1 MSTSETEERRAQRQS
16 LERREAE
23 RRKHEAAMRARQD
36 AAIGPQERADVQ
48 ETRVKDV
55 DLRQMVHWVQQ
66 AKRFLELFNKLQK
79 FQADDM
85 TAGEIQNG
93 VFETGRSKLN
103 IARNLLRDTSNVFTR
118 PCKDPLIALDFKA
131 ESFAVAT
138 AEDLAAITAK
148 FEQLGG
154 PTERLAPLCWSI
166 ARYCADTSSSYVA
179 DPKGTFEYPGGA
191 ITRDAV
197 YAVIQ
202 EVTTLRAFCRA
213 FAPVVWNEMLI
224 TKRPPAGW
232 QTKGYT
238 ASTKYAAFD
247 PFDYVLNSAC
257 VQPLEGIIRVPTDE
271 ETIAHMTNKRI
282 TIDRNR
288 RNGRF
293 SSTNSLVTGG
303 MFGKDIKTNFNG
315 SNNAD

>member
-1 MSTSETEERRAQRQS
+1 MSTSETEEQRSQRQS

-23 RRKHEAAMRARQD
+23 RRKNDAIMRARQD
-36 AAIGPQERADVQ
+36 AAIDSEEPADVQ
-48 ETRVKDV
+48 ETSVNDV
-55 DLRQMVHWVQQ
+55 DLRQMENRVQE
-66 AKRFLELFNKLQK
+66 AKRFLERFNKLKK
-79 FQADDM
+79 FQADNM
-85 TAGEIQNG
+85 TAGEIKNG
-93 VFETGRSKLN
+93 GFETGRPKLN
-103 IARNLLRDTSNVFTR
+103 IAANLRGDTSNVFTR
-118 PCKDPLIALDFKA
+118 PSMDALIALDFKA
-131 ESFAVAT
+131 ESLAVAT

-148 FEQLGG
+148 FEQLGV

-179 DPKGTFEYPGGA
+179 DPKGTFESPGGA
-191 ITRDAV
+191 ITRVAV
-197 YAVIQ
+197 YAVIK

-213 FAPVVWNEMLI
+213 FAPVVWNEILT

-232 QTKGYT
+232 HPKGYT
-238 ASTKYAAFD
+238 ASTKYAACD
-247 PFDYVLNSAC
+247 TFDYVLNSAC
-257 VQPLEGIIRVPTDE
+257 VQPLEGIIRVPIDE

-282 TIDRNR
+282 SIDRNR

>member
-1 MSTSETEERRAQRQS
+1 MSTSETEELRAQRQS

-23 RRKHEAAMRARQD
+23 RRKNEAAIRARQD
-36 AAIGPQERADVQ
+36 AAIDSEEPADVL
-48 ETRVKDV
+48 ETSVNDV
-55 DLRQMVHWVQQ
+55 DLRQMENRVQE
-66 AKRFLELFNKLQK
+66 AKRFLERFNKLKK
-79 FQADDM
+79 FQADNM
-85 TAGEIQNG
+85 TAGEIKNG
-93 VFETGRSKLN
+93 GFETGRPKLN
-103 IARNLLRDTSNVFTR
+103 IAANLRGDTSNVFTR
-118 PCKDPLIALDFKA
+118 PSMDALIALDFKA
-131 ESFAVAT
+131 ESLAVAT

-148 FEQLGG
+148 FEQLGV

-197 YAVIQ
+197 YAVIK

-247 PFDYVLNSAC
+247 TFDYVLNSAC

>member
-1 MSTSETEERRAQRQS
+1 MSTSETEEQRSRRQAS
-16 LERREAE
+16 ERSEAE
-23 RRKHEAAMRARQD
+23 RRKNDAAVRARQD
-36 AAIGPQERADVQ
+36 AAIDSEEPADLQ
-48 ETRVKDV
+48 ETSVNDV
-55 DLRQMVHWVQQ
+55 DLRQMENRVQET
-66 AKRFLELFNKLQK
+66 KRFLERFNKLKKSQE
-79 FQADDM
+79 DNM
-85 TAGEIQNG
+85 TAGEIKNG
-93 VFETGRSKLN
+93 GFKTGRPKPD
-103 IARNLLRDTSNVFTR
+103 IAANLRGDTSNVFTR
-118 PCKDPLIALDFKA
+118 PSRDALIALDSKG
-131 ESFAVAT
+131 ESLAGAT

-148 FEQLGG
+148 IAQLGV
-154 PTERLAPLCWSI
+154 PTERLAPLCWSV

-191 ITRDAV
+191 ITGDAV
-197 YAVIQ
+197 YAVIK

-247 PFDYVLNSAC
+247 TFDYVLNSAC

-282 TIDRNR
+282 VIDRHR
-288 RNGRF
+288 RNGRLWC
-293 SSTNSLVTGG
+293 TNSLVTGG
-303 MFGKDIKTNFNG
+303 MFGNDVQTNFNG
-315 SNNAD
+315 YNNAD